1 MQLPDTISDVIK
13 RFTGFIWVLLTIAI
27 LLEVLG
33 LPMAG
38 LTPVKNLL
46 TLSQGFNT
54 GVVGILA
61 AFIAWNMATR
71 NS

>member
-1 MQLPDTISDVIK
+1 MQLLDTMTDVIK
-13 RFTGFIWVLLTIAI
+13 RFTGFIWVVLTIAI

-33 LPMAG
+33 LPMAN

-54 GVVGILA
+54 GLVGILA

-71 NS
+71 NN